1 MSGTVK
7 LLFAGDTFPVPE
19 NFELFAEGRTK
30 ELFGDRVCGLFGSA
44 DYSVCN
50 LEGCLTDTGEAVEK
64 TGPTVKAPTATLRAL
79 SELGLRAATL
89 ANTHT
94 MDFGKVGH
102 NEMRAALERYRI
114 EGFGTGDSADDIKTH
129 VALEIKG
136 KRIVLYTVTEL
147 FPFNTPKKNRH
158 GANGYD
164 EYAVC
169 RELSELKKGCD
180 FLAVLYH
187 GGAEMTRFNTKT
199 VRRRFHR
206 MADNGADVIISQH
219 THAVGFEEWYNGSYL
234 LYGQGNFCF
243 NLSPNLTE
251 YTATG
256 LLLEIVLGDG
266 GFSAVKHLVR
276 RTALGCEYDGEQD
289 FSGFDE
295 RTKLHNRLLSGDP
308 EAEAE
313 FEKRFADYCNSF
325 WLPRLLRVFRGINP
339 DDDKAL
345 EGLSGEEAADY
356 LRSRYTKRQLM
367 AIRMILLN
375 DEFNEI
381 AAEFTENAIKNKDR

>member
-1 MSGTVK
+1 
-7 LLFAGDTFPVPE
+7 
-19 NFELFAEGRTK
+19 
-30 ELFGDRVCGLFGSA
+30 
-44 DYSVCN
+44 
-50 LEGCLTDTGEAVEK
+50 
-64 TGPTVKAPTATLRAL
+64 
-79 SELGLRAATL
+79 
-89 ANTHT
+89 
-94 MDFGKVGH
+94 
-102 NEMRAALERYRI
+102 
-114 EGFGTGDSADDIKTH
+114 
-129 VALEIKG
+129 
-136 KRIVLYTVTEL
+136 
-147 FPFNTPKKNRH
+147 
-158 GANGYD
+158 
-164 EYAVC
+164 
-169 RELSELKKGCD
+169 
-180 FLAVLYH
+180 
-187 GGAEMTRFNTKT
+187 
-199 VRRRFHR
+199 